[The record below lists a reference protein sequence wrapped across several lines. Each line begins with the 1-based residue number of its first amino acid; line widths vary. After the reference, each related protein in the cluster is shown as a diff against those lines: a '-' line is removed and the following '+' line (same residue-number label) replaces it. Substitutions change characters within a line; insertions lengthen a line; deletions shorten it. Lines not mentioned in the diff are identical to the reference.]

1 MHRAIQR
8 LLSPLFAAREQLG
21 RERDA
26 AIAERDAAIAE
37 HDVAIAERNVAVAE
51 RDAARS
57 AASRL
62 TRRVGQLEDEITK
75 LKARLEEAQRAAK
88 RQAAPFGR
96 RRRKANPRRP
106 GRKRGHPAANRPMP
120 DHIDEEYYVPLCACP
135 HCGGSVDEV
144 IDLEPQVVIDLPEE
158 IKLLV
163 RRFHNQSGR
172 CPHCRRR
179 VRSRHPL
186 QCSTANGA
194 AGIQIGPRA
203 LTLGTDLKHRVGVV
217 YRKVSGVFLM
227 MFGLYISPSTL
238 VRADKRIS
246 DRCLPSYQWLVEQLR
261 LAGIVHSDETGW
273 HIVSSP
279 KKVWLW
285 VFAVPGLGLTVY
297 AIRASRGS
305 DVPNEILGEDFQGI
319 LCVDGWAGYLAVSCP
334 KGQCAAHLLRRCD
347 ELLEVQERGAARFP
361 LAVQRLLLQAMAL
374 KALTDDLDPAVY
386 ADCTAQM
393 HGELTALLGGDIQ
406 EPANRRLADHM
417 RRHHDE
423 ILRFLDVPLLSPTNN
438 EAERE
443 VRPAVLVRKISAGNR
458 TAQGAIVHERLTS
471 IARTAERNGVRL
483 TDVLPEL
490 LRSPDP
496 DHVMPILKHPLPAQP
511 EPTQRPAPRVAPGPT
526 PQLEPHPAPATHED
540 PHELR
545 ARAARRKTPARVPR
559 PRLRHASRS
568 MARCHGATA
577 RPPPT

>member
-1 MHRAIQR
+1 MDLAIR
-8 LLSPLFAAREQLG
+8 HLLSPLFAAGEQLR

-26 AIAERDAAIAE
+26 AIAERD
-37 HDVAIAERNVAVAE
+37 VAIVERN
-51 RDAARS
+51 AAR
-57 AASRL
+57 AVASRL
-62 TRRVGQLEDEITK
+62 TRRVGQLEDEVTQ
-75 LKARLEEAQRAAK
+75 LKAKLEEAQRAGK

-96 RRRKANPRRP
+96 RRRKTNPRRP

-120 DHIDEEYYVPLCACP
+120 DHIDEEYFVPLCACP

-144 IDLEPQVVIDLPEE
+144 IDLEPQVVVDLPEE

-163 RRFHNQSGR
+163 RRFRNQSGR
-172 CPHCRRR
+172 CQHCHRR

-194 AGIQIGPRA
+194 AGVQIGPRA
-203 LTLGTDLKHRVGVV
+203 LTLATDLKHRVGVV
-217 YRKVSGVFLM
+217 YRKVSGAFLV
-227 MFGLYISPSTL
+227 MFGLYISPGTL

-246 DRCLPSYQWLVEQLR
+246 DRCLPSYQWLVAQLR
-261 LAGIVHSDETGW
+261 LAGVVHSDETGW

-279 KKVWLW
+279 KKAWLW

-297 AIRASRGS
+297 AIRTSRGS
-305 DVPNEILGEDFQGI
+305 DVPNEILGEDFHGI
-319 LCVDGWAGYLAVSCP
+319 LCVDGWAGYIAVSCL

-347 ELLEVQERGAARFP
+347 ELLEVQQRGAARFP
-361 LAVQRLLLQAMAL
+361 LAVQRLLLQAIAL
-374 KALTDDLDPAVY
+374 KALQDESDPSVY
-386 ADCTAQM
+386 ADGTAQLQ
-393 HGELTALLGGDIQ
+393 GELAALLGGDIQ

-423 ILRFLDVPLLSPTNN
+423 ILRFLEVPLLSPTNN

-443 VRPAVLVRKISAGNR
+443 IRPAVVVRKISAGNR
-458 TAQGAIVHERLTS
+458 TADGATVHERLAS

-496 DHVMPILKHPLPAQP
+496 GHVMPILKQPLTTTSSPASPLRSEAQP
-511 EPTQRPAPRVAPGPT
+511 PLQRHAIPTAN
-526 PQLEPHPAPATHED
+526 ENENEHE
-540 PHELR
+540 HR
-545 ARAARRKTPARVPR
+545 ARAARRKTPVRGPR
-559 PRLRHASRS
+559 HRIRRASRS
-568 MARCHGATA
+568 MARRHGATA
-577 RPPPT
+577 RPPPA